1 LAFSPSSFK
10 ITGTVEMK
18 ASRREILQTVAAPLL
33 VPSVV
38 QAMNADSITLEKG
51 LVESR
56 VLENVMSPP
65 TFGMEG
71 NDIYI

>member
-1 LAFSPSSFK
+1 
-10 ITGTVEMK
+10 
-18 ASRREILQTVAAPLL
+18 
-33 VPSVV
+33 
-38 QAMNADSITLEKG
+38 MNADSITLEKG

-71 NDIYI
+71 NDIYYPA